1 MKHQKMEALTQN
13 NCKRLQMD
21 VSVFFD
27 LAQFGQLNQPVY
39 YRFAVPDGSTYTFS
53 PEINP

>member
-13 NCKRLQMD
+13 TCKRLQID
-21 VSVFFD
+21 VSVFFN
-27 LAQFGQLNQPVY
+27 LAQFGQLNQPVS
-39 YRFAVPDGSTYTFS
+39 YRFAVPDGSAYTFS